1 MAGSV
6 SQAAEARADG
16 AEPAGEAVLNQPPPF
31 ADFNLAALDAPLRE
45 QAAGGEPAA
54 ALLRFGA
61 AWGGADCLALGR
73 LANENPP
80 RLRTHDPQGRRLDLV
95 EFHPSYHAL
104 MAESSAGGLS
114 ASTWQGGTHLARAAR
129 LYLVSGVEAGHV
141 CPFTMTHAAPA
152 ALAAAPDLAA
162 EWLPRI
168 RGGHYDG
175 RFLPFWDKSGVTLGM
190 GMTEKQGGTDVR
202 ANLSSARP
210 VGSGEYEVAGHKWFF
225 SAPMSDAFLVLAQAP
240 GGLSCFLMPRFRPDG
255 SLNGL
260 HFQRLKDKLG
270 NRSNA
275 SAEVEFDRA
284 FAWGVGEEG
293 RGVATILNMVQM
305 TRLDCAASSA
315 GLMRMALAQAL
326 HHARHR
332 AVFGKALM
340 DQPAMNALLADMALE
355 LEGAVALVMRLA
367 RAFDGAA
374 KDPQEAI
381 RARLLTPAVKFMVCK
396 LAPGFISEAM
406 EALGGNGYV
415 EESLL
420 PRLYREAP
428 VNSIWEGS
436 GNVVALDLLRAAGRE
451 PEAAQALL
459 DDLARAAHGL
469 PGVADATRS
478 LTEFLTSPDRERR
491 ARELAEGLATL
502 AATAALAER
511 APPSI
516 AEAYARTRLKPGRGL
531 LGTADLADISD
542 LLLARAFAA

>member
-6 SQAAEARADG
+6 SQAAEVRPG
-16 AEPAGEAVLNQPPPF
+16 WAEPVNETVLNQPPPF
-31 ADFNLAALDAPLRE
+31 ADLNLAALDAPLRE
-45 QAAGGEPAA
+45 QAAGGEHA
-54 ALLRFGA
+54 ALLTRFGA
-61 AWGGADCLALGR
+61 AWGGADRLALGR

-104 MAESSAGGLS
+104 MAESSVGGLS

-129 LYLVSGVEAGHV
+129 LYLVSGVEAGHI
-141 CPFTMTHAAPA
+141 CPLTMTHAGPA
-152 ALAAAPDLAA
+152 ALAAAPALLA

-168 RGGHYDG
+168 RAGHYDG
-175 RFLPFWDKSGVTLGM
+175 RFLPFWEKSGVTLGM

-202 ANLSSARP
+202 ANLSRARP
-210 VGSGEYEVAGHKWFF
+210 LGGGEYEIEGHKWFF
-225 SAPMSDAFLVLAQAP
+225 SAPMSDAFLVLAQAT
-240 GGLSCFLMPRFRPDG
+240 GGLTCFLMPRFRPDG

-284 FAWGVGEEG
+284 FAWSVGEEG

-326 HHARHR
+326 HHAGHR
-332 AVFGKALM
+332 AVFGKTLAS
-340 DQPAMNALLADMALE
+340 QPAMTALLADMALE
-355 LEGAVALVMRLA
+355 MEGVVALVMRLA
-367 RAFDGAA
+367 RAFDGART
-374 KDPQEAI
+374 DPQEAA
-381 RARLLTPAVKFMVCK
+381 RARLLTPAVKFLVCK
-396 LAPGFISEAM
+396 LAPGFIYEAM
-406 EALGGNGYV
+406 EVLGGNGYV
-415 EESLL
+415 EESPL

-428 VNSIWEGS
+428 VNSIWEGA

-451 PEAAQALL
+451 PEAAGALIDAL
-459 DDLARAAHGL
+459 VKEAEGL
-469 PGVADATRS
+469 PGVAETAAS
-478 LTEFLTSPDRERR
+478 LGTLLTSPDREGQ
-491 ARELAEGLATL
+491 ARGLAEGLATL

-511 APPSI
+511 APPPI
-516 AEAYARTRLKPGRGL
+516 AEAHARSRLYRGRGM
-531 LGTADLADISD
+531 LGTADLTTTAD
-542 LLLARAFAA
+542 LLLTRALVP